1 MGNDDND
8 PLFLQVKESV
18 LPAHAPYTI
27 KLPPPYDKHHGKR
40 VVMGQRALQA
50 EGDVML
56 GPTHVDGRPFFVR
69 QMKNMKASIPVEYLT
84 GAAFNFY
91 ARACGA
97 LLSRAHARVG
107 DAAAICGYCG
117 KSPVLDKALVAWAEA
132 YGDQTEQDHARL
144 VQAIRSGKVNAIQ
157 GV

>member
-1 MGNDDND
+1 M
-8 PLFLQVKESV
+8 
-18 LPAHAPYTI
+18 
-27 KLPPPYDKHHGKR
+27 R

-50 EGDVML
+50 QGDVML

-84 GAAFNFY
+84 GESFNFY
-91 ARACGA
+91 SEACGS
-97 LLSRAHARVG
+97 LLARAHARAG
-107 DAAAICGYCG
+107 DAAALAGYCG
-117 KSPVLDKALVAWAEA
+117 KTPVLDEALVKWTEA

-144 VQAIRSGKVNAIQ
+144 VQAIKTGKVHAIQ